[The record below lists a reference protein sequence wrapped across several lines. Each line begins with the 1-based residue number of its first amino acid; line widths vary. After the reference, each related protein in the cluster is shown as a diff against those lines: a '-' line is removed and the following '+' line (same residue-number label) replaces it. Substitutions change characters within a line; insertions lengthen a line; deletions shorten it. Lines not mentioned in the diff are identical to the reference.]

1 MEAAAAE
8 APRMT
13 AHADPREVAA
23 RLLALAQPA
32 PLLLCLDYDGTIR
45 PNVGA
50 APHGTP
56 AETIALLARLQR
68 SASIVPAIVTGRA
81 MDDVRSLVPLEG
93 FGLAGEHGM
102 EIDAAGLRAAFDPG
116 AEVLAAVRTVTQRWL
131 ALADGTPGC
140 AVQVKPRSASFHFKG
155 VAEADAPGIESRAC
169 ACGHGEQ
176 AAGLVT
182 LTGGWRIVE
191 LRPAGGWT
199 KGTAT
204 GLLAA
209 HLRAHHGAG
218 CAVAFAGD
226 DLTDEDALRHMG
238 GLRPSLG
245 IRVAADPCVA
255 TAADVV
261 LRDVAAVIA
270 MLEAL
275 AEGAR

>member
-1 MEAAAAE
+1 
-8 APRMT
+8 MT
-13 AHADPREVAA
+13 AHATPREVAA
-23 RLLALAQPA
+23 RLLALAEAA

-45 PNVGA
+45 QNVGA

-56 AETIALLARLQR
+56 AETLALLARLQR

-81 MDDVRSLVPLEG
+81 MDDVRPLLPLEG

-116 AEVLAAVRTVTQRWL
+116 AAVLAGVRAVTERWL
-131 ALADGTPGC
+131 ALAAETPGC
-140 AVQVKPRSASFHFKG
+140 VVQVKPRSASFHFKG
-155 VAEADAPGIESRAC
+155 VTETDAPHIEARAY
-169 ACGHGEQ
+169 ACGRDEQ
-176 AAGLVT
+176 AAGLVA

-191 LRPAGGWT
+191 LRPVGGWT

-204 GLLAA
+204 ELLAA
-209 HLRAHHGAG
+209 HMRARHGAA

-226 DLTDEDALRHMG
+226 DLTDEDALRHLP

-245 IRVAADPCVA
+245 IRIAADPRVP

-261 LRDVAAVIA
+261 LRDVAG
-270 MLEAL
+270 MLETL
-275 AEGAR
+275 AIVADEAG